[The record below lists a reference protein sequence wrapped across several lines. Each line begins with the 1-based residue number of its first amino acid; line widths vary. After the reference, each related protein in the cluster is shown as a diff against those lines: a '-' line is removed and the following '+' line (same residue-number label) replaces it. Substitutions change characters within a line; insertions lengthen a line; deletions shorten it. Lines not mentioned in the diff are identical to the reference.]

1 MNDNII
7 NSFYVYF
14 IIMIL
19 LFLIKPDFLIY
30 EDKNKCMF
38 KQFGCGKNKTII
50 NIHLLSIILS
60 ILIYFLTRFLNKNI

>member
-14 IIMIL
+14 VIMVL
-19 LFLIKPDFLIY
+19 LFLIKPEFLIY
-30 EDKNKCMF
+30 EDNNKCMF
-38 KQFGCGKNKTII
+38 RQFGCGKNKSII

-60 ILIYFLTRFLNKNI
+60 IIIYFLTRFSNKNI

>member
-14 IIMIL
+14 IVMVL
-19 LFLIKPDFLIY
+19 LFLIKPEFLIY
-30 EDKNKCMF
+30 EDENKCMF
-38 KQFGCGKNKTII
+38 KQFGCGKNKSIM

-60 ILIYFLTRFLNKNI
+60 IISYFLTRFLNKNI

>member
-14 IIMIL
+14 III
-19 LFLIKPDFLIY
+19 PEFLIY

-60 ILIYFLTRFLNKNI
+60 IIIYFLTRFLNKNI

>member
-14 IIMIL
+14 IIMVL

-38 KQFGCGKNKTII
+38 KQFGCGKNKSVI
-50 NIHLLSIILS
+50 NIHLLSISLS
-60 ILIYFLTRFLNKNI
+60 IVTYFLTRFLNNNI

>member
-14 IIMIL
+14 VIMVL

-30 EDKNKCMF
+30 EDNNKCMF
-38 KQFGCGKNKTII
+38 RQFGCGKNKSII

-60 ILIYFLTRFLNKNI
+60 IIIYFLTRFSNKNI

>member
-14 IIMIL
+14 IIMVL

-30 EDKNKCMF
+30 EDENKCMF
-38 KQFGCGKNKTII
+38 KQFGCGKNKSVM

-60 ILIYFLTRFLNKNI
+60 IISYFLTRFLNKNI